1 LAERVRVDRLAVERG
16 LYASREQA
24 ARAILA
30 GDLRVDGV
38 PCHKAGTMLTREA
51 RLERVATEAA
61 PVSRGAYKLKKALS
75 CFPVEVEGRVVIDV
89 GASTGGF
96 TQVLLDHGAARVHSV
111 DVGYGQLAWALRQ
124 DPRVRVLE
132 RTNIRHLTRETLLAG
147 DEPEPTL
154 AVVDVSFIGLA
165 KILPALVALVAPGS
179 PLITLV
185 KPQFEAGP
193 KDVGKG
199 GVVRDPAVHGRVL
212 REVTEA
218 FEAHGYRLHGL
229 EPSPIRGPEGNLEFV
244 AWWQPGEPA
253 RVVDP
258 AEVVRRAHAEVP
270 LPRAGQGD
278 GAGDGA

>member
-1 LAERVRVDRLAVERG
+1 MAERVRVDRLAVEQG

-30 GDLRVDGV
+30 GDLRVDGT
-38 PCHKAGTMLTREA
+38 PCHKAGTMVVRDA
-51 RLERVATEAA
+51 RLERVSRDDA
-61 PVSRGAYKLKKALS
+61 PVSRGAYKLRRALEA
-75 CFPVEVEGRVVIDV
+75 FPVQVEGRVVIDV

-96 TQVLLDHGAARVHSV
+96 TQVLLDHGATRVHSV

-147 DEPEPTL
+147 DEPEPAL
-154 AVVDVSFIGLA
+154 AVVDVSFIGLG
-165 KILPALVALVAPGS
+165 KILPALVQLVAPGS
-179 PLITLV
+179 PLVTLV

-199 GVVRDPAVHGRVL
+199 GVVRDPAVHRRVL
-212 REVTEA
+212 EEVCQVFRES
-218 FEAHGYRLHGL
+218 GYRLHGL

-244 AWWQPGEPA
+244 AWWETSEPA
-253 RVVDP
+253 REVDLADVVK
-258 AEVVRRAHAEVP
+258 RAHAEIP
-270 LPRAGQGD
+270 SPRAGG
-278 GAGDGA
+278 GEA